1 MKIVILHSSG
11 KEKGRERA
19 SDEIYDG
26 LNGIVLNAMCTRQC
40 HFRNMDRVCVCVRT
54 FLLKGQFNI
63 KSQQI
68 CVDARDNPTRH
79 LANNDDDDVLKYA
92 HRIA

>member
-1 MKIVILHSSG
+1 
-11 KEKGRERA
+11 
-19 SDEIYDG
+19 
-26 LNGIVLNAMCTRQC
+26 
-40 HFRNMDRVCVCVRT
+40 MDRVCVCMRT

>member
-1 MKIVILHSSG
+1 MQCALVN
-11 KEKGRERA
+11 A
-19 SDEIYDG
+19 TFEIWTVY
-26 LNGIVLNAMCTRQC
+26 
-40 HFRNMDRVCVCVRT
+40 VCVCVRT